1 MSISDKGIG
10 FAERFIAEVPE
21 EPGVFQLSQYNIATF
36 IGYTETNLRA
46 ELTRILSGEDG
57 SCTATA
63 TWVKFEVTPADR
75 AESFSKELIDA
86 FREAHGAVPRCND
99 LSSVQAADPAGNRG
113 EKG

>member
-36 IGYTETNLRA
+36 IGHSDSNLRA
-46 ELTRILSGEDG
+46 ELTRILSGDEG
-57 SCTATA
+57 GCTATA
-63 TWVKFEVTPADR
+63 TWVKYEVTPADR
-75 AESFSKELIDA
+75 AEAFSKELIDA
-86 FREAHGAVPRCND
+86 FRAEHGAVPRCND
-99 LSSVQAADPAGNRG
+99 LSTLQAADPAGNRG